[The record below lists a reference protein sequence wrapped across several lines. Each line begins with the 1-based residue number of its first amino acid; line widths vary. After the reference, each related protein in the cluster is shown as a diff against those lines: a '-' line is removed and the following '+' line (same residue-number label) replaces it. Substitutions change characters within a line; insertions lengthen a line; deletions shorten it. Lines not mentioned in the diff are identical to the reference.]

1 MGTLTDD
8 DLLHLLGEA
17 AGSFP
22 VPEDGPELVLEEIE
36 DEAAVVPLHRRRL
49 VQLPAAA
56 AVVAVAVLAGIALFG
71 GNDVDRVGQLAG
83 AQREAAPAAGDGDGG
98 TAPASLADTARRS
111 SAGGTRS
118 YNAEP
123 EGAAGTSGRALT
135 DQLALSPTQSGSLD
149 SAAAAPPAGATGSK
163 VAAPPAAAPVPDGA
177 RVVKT
182 GAIALIVEDDEVTPT
197 LTQVQ
202 GFATAVGG
210 VVASA
215 KTQESGP
222 TPSGSVTLRVPV
234 DSFEEVVEQVRGM
247 DAEVRSATTSGQDVT
262 AQYAD
267 IEAQLRTL
275 KAARERFLEILSE
288 ARTIGDVLAV
298 QQRVDD
304 VTGRIDR
311 LEGQR
316 RVLAAQSDSATL
328 EVTVTEA
335 GDPVVQASQP
345 DDGLSKAFSDA
356 WTGFTTGVEALIR
369 LSGRGILLVLVAVAA
384 YVVVRL
390 GWRASRRRL
399 V

>member
-1 MGTLTDD
+1 MGTLTDA

-17 AGSFP
+17 AGSFQ
-22 VPEDGPELVLEEIE
+22 VPEDGAELVLEEIE

-56 AVVAVAVLAGIALFG
+56 AVVAVAVLGGLALFG

-83 AQREAAPAAGDGDGG
+83 AERPSVVTDGQADGAAQAGPEGRLLSSGGSGGGGGEALGQDALQDLRFSSTDSTARAVGSGQAPAPVPAADAG
-98 TAPASLADTARRS
+98 
-111 SAGGTRS
+111 
-118 YNAEP
+118 
-123 EGAAGTSGRALT
+123 
-135 DQLALSPTQSGSLD
+135 
-149 SAAAAPPAGATGSK
+149 K
-163 VAAPPAAAPVPDGA
+163 AAPPAAAPVPDGA

-197 LTQVQ
+197 LTEVQ
-202 GFATAVGG
+202 NLAAAVGG
-210 VVASA
+210 EVATA

-222 TPSGSVTLRVPV
+222 TPSGSVTLRIPV
-234 DSFEEVVEQVRGM
+234 DRFEEVVEQVRSL

-267 IEAQLRTL
+267 LEAQLRTL
-275 KAARERFLEILSE
+275 TAARERFLEILSR

-298 QQRVDD
+298 QQRVDE
-304 VTGRIDR
+304 VTGTIDR

-335 GDPVVQASQP
+335 DDPVVRADKP

-356 WTGFTTGVEALIR
+356 WTGFTTGVEGLIR
-369 LSGRGILLVLVAVAA
+369 LSGRGLLLALCVALA
-384 YVVVRL
+384 YVVLRL